1 MSGWSSPF
9 LEIPPQDWI
18 GENESAFAI
27 RDRFPVSPGHALVI
41 TKRLVPDWWGAST
54 QEQADLMALVEIV
67 RGDLEQMTPRPD
79 GFNVGFNAGEA
90 AGQTVP
96 HLHVHVIPR
105 HYGDVLDPRGGVR
118 HVIPGK
124 GNYLVRPAS
133 ALFDGPSR
141 PLGPSLADALEDE
154 GIDRVDVAV
163 SFVMQSGLERLA
175 GEIRAAISR
184 PGMRLR
190 LLTTNYLGITER
202 GALER
207 LLVDMAQFPRA
218 LAVRVFDARSVSF
231 HPKAY
236 IFGSSVGQ
244 HSGFGFVGSANL
256 SRNGIGAGVEWT
268 LRTDSPDEVEN
279 LRTRFEGLWSD
290 VHSLPLTR
298 ELLDEYQEAPKVRWP
313 SERHPDSSLGQAA
326 AFANEPTEIQSEALA
341 ALEQSRASGFHS
353 GMVVL
358 ATGLGKTWLSA
369 FDAGRP
375 QYRRVLFLAHREEI
389 LRQSIAVFR
398 RVLPLRT
405 HGLLTS
411 TTDESSADVV
421 FASVQTFVNRM
432 GDLAPD
438 AFDYVIVDEFHHA
451 TAQTYRRILGYL
463 EPDFLLGLT
472 ATPERTDGADLL
484 ALCDD
489 NVVIEVNLAE
499 GITRGALV
507 PFEYLG
513 VPDTIDF
520 EPIPWR
526 NGKFDPTALEAAA
539 LTRDRAESAL
549 REWEQ
554 GAGDRTLAFCVS
566 VRHAEFMAD
575 FFRQHGVLA
584 QAVHASPGSA
594 PRHQTLDALARGDIK
609 VVFSVDLLNEGVDV
623 PTIDTVLMLRPTSSA
638 ILFLQQLGRGLR
650 LSPGKEVLTVID
662 FVGNH
667 RSFLLKPRWLL
678 QLTGRR
684 LSDSELQGALA
695 SGTFELP
702 PGCSVEYRLEAR
714 AMLENLLS
722 RVARPN
728 AFVEF
733 LSDVVAETG
742 ERPSAVQAYRAGFN
756 PASLNTRGGWFAVL
770 KSEGLLSDVE
780 VSVLRAHE
788 QTLKAVAVEPMTK
801 SYKMVTLRAMTMAGA
816 LGEGMA
822 VSRLAA
828 ICHRMIARDPR
839 LLLDATS
846 TSMPNPAS
854 LDPASWLAYWRKW
867 PIAALLGE
875 LKGGGRSSFMLS
887 DDTFVLAEPVAEEQ
901 RGHVDRM
908 IGELVDWRL
917 ARYLETKTPR
927 AQGVAVA
934 KVAHNGRTPI
944 LFLDRDKNPELPQGK
959 GVRLLVDDRV
969 YQADFVK
976 VAINVAWLDASGPN
990 ALPDLLWSWFG
1001 PDAGISG
1008 TAHRVAITL
1017 DAGGEWHMSRMPD
1030 APESNTGF
1038 VEATVRE
1045 G

>member
-1 MSGWSSPF
+1 MAAWSSPF
-9 LEIPPQDWI
+9 LDIPAEDWI
-18 GENESAFAI
+18 AENESAFAI

-105 HYGDVLDPRGGVR
+105 YSGDVLDPRGGVR
-118 HVIPGK
+118 HVIPAK
-124 GNYLVRPAS
+124 GNYLVRPVS
-133 ALFDGPSR
+133 VLLDGPAR
-141 PLGPSLADALEDE
+141 PLGPSLADALEDARTDR
-154 GIDRVDVAV
+154 IDIAV
-163 SFVMQSGLERLA
+163 SFVMESGLDRLA

-207 LLVDMAQFPRA
+207 LLGDMIQFPQS
-218 LAVRVFDARSVSF
+218 LVVRVFDARSVSF

-236 IFGSSVGQ
+236 IFANSVGQ
-244 HSGFGFVGSANL
+244 HSGYGFVGSANL
-256 SRNGIGAGVEWT
+256 SRSGLGAGVEWT
-268 LRTDSPDEVEN
+268 LRTDSPGEVEN

-298 ELLDEYQEAPKVRWP
+298 ELLDEYQETPKVRWP
-313 SERHPDSSLGQAA
+313 SERDQNDSGGQAA

-341 ALEQSRASGFHS
+341 ALEQSRAAGFHS

-398 RVLPLRT
+398 RVMPLRT

-411 TTDESSADVV
+411 TIDESSADVV

-451 TAQTYRRILGYL
+451 AAQTYRSILGYL

-526 NGKFDPTALEAAA
+526 NGKFDPMALEAAA
-539 LTRDRAESAL
+539 VSRERAESAL

-594 PRHQTLDALARGDIK
+594 PRHQTLDALARGDLK

-623 PTIDTVLMLRPTSSA
+623 PTVDTVLMLRPTSSA

-650 LSPGKEVLTVID
+650 LSPGKESLTVID

-667 RSFLLKPRWLL
+667 RTFLLKPRWLL
-678 QLTGRR
+678 QLTGLW
-684 LSDSELQGALA
+684 LSDSELKVALA
-695 SGTFELP
+695 SGEFELP
-702 PGCSVEYRLEAR
+702 PGCSVDYRLEAR
-714 AMLENLLS
+714 QMLEELLA
-722 RVARPN
+722 RAARPN
-728 AFVEF
+728 ALVEF
-733 LSDVVAETG
+733 ISGVVEETG

-756 PASLNTRGGWFAVL
+756 PASLNPSGGWFAVL
-770 KSEGLLSDVE
+770 EAEGLLSDVE

-801 SYKMVTLRAMTMAGA
+801 CYKMVTLRAMTMAGA
-816 LGEGMA
+816 LGEGIA
-822 VSRLAA
+822 VGRLAA
-828 ICHRMIARDPR
+828 ICHRIISREPR

-846 TSMPNPAS
+846 DSMPDPAG
-854 LDPASWLAYWRKW
+854 LDPASWLSYWRKW
-867 PIAALLGE
+867 PLAALLGE
-875 LKGGGRSSFMLS
+875 LKVGGPRSFVLRG
-887 DDTFVLAEPVAEEQ
+887 DTFVLAEPVAQEQ
-901 RGHVDRM
+901 RGHLDRM
-908 IGELVDWRL
+908 VGELVDWRL
-917 ARYLETKTPR
+917 ARYLDTKTPR
-927 AQGVAVA
+927 TQGVAVV
-934 KVAHNGRTPI
+934 KVSHNGRTPI
-944 LFLDRDKNPELPQGK
+944 LFLDRDRNPELPTGK

-976 VAINVAWLDASGPN
+976 IAINVARLEPEGPN

-1008 TAHRVAITL
+1008 TAHRVAITI
-1017 DAGGEWHMSRMPD
+1017 DAGGQWHMSRMP
-1030 APESNTGF
+1030 AATEPNVGF
-1038 VEATVRE
+1038 VAATVS
-1045 G
+1045 